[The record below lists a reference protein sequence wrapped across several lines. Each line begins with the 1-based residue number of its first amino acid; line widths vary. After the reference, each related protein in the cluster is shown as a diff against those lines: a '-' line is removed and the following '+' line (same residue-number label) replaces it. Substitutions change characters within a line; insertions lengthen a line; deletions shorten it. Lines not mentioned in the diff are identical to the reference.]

1 VRKRVSGY
9 NDRMEFFLTDSE
21 VTRLP
26 PADTR
31 LLNLHAEFYPDG
43 KRLRVSLGVT
53 PYQQKPYLEVT
64 LTNSIGEIVAATS
77 IVEPVAWKL
86 EFTLHIR
93 KPDAIKS
100 GAFKLTVVLSYL
112 ELGEIDRREITVE
125 IPTSSE

>member
-1 VRKRVSGY
+1 
-9 NDRMEFFLTDSE
+9 MEFFLAKLVARE
-21 VTRLP
+21 VVP
-26 PADTR
+26 
-31 LLNLHAEFYPDG
+31 LHAEFYPDG